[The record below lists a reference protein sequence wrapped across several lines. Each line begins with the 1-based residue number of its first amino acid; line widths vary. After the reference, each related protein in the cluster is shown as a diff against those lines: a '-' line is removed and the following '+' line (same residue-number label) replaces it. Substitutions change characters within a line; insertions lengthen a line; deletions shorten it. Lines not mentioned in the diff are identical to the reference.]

1 MSRAGSAE
9 IPGAGAIALG
19 AGFPVA
25 GAEVLLLVNAQLREA
40 NDSLLVCAV
49 YAVEQSPRGP
59 VVCFRT
65 LQPGNQWEAVDV
77 AEERDAIA
85 RTWQHQEVIHHRS
98 LGGSCRK
105 GLEHM
110 ERWLSP
116 LTQSVLQVP
125 FSHGVLALA
134 SAEPEVYQPSE
145 AEAVGQL
152 ASVLSTLFRR
162 LAELETQEQQLSQA
176 QQLALIGQLAAG
188 AVHELNN
195 ALMVIMGQ
203 CELLLADGSEGETRE
218 SIETIS
224 KAAANTQSLASLL
237 LGVARSQGSVKKQTD
252 LNQLVR
258 EVALLLRR
266 QLAHKQVQLVEELHE
281 GLPAIEANG
290 GQLQQLLIN
299 LVHNGRDAILAAN
312 KKGRVHIRTRVHGD
326 GVVLEV
332 EDDGPGI
339 PEAIRDRVFEPFFTT
354 KEKGAGTGLGLSV
367 CRAIAQEHGGRLRL
381 GTSVLGTRVILE
393 LPC

>member
-1 MSRAGSAE
+1 MPRTELPEVAS
-9 IPGAGAIALG
+9 PGCCRVL
-19 AGFPVA
+19 AGFPRA
-25 GAEVLLLVNAQLREA
+25 GGDLLQLVNAQLREGNA
-40 NDSLLVCAV
+40 SLLVCAV
-49 YAVEQSPRGP
+49 YAVGQTQRGP
-59 VVCFRT
+59 AVCFRT
-65 LQPGNQWEAVDV
+65 LQPGSHWETVDV
-77 AEERDAIA
+77 AEERDAIV

-105 GLEHM
+105 GLVHM

-116 LTQSVLQVP
+116 LTQSVMQVP
-125 FSHGVLALA
+125 FSHGVLAVA

-224 KAAANTQSLASLL
+224 KAASNTQSLASLL

-266 QLAHKQVQLVEELHE
+266 QLAHKQVQLVEELQD
-281 GLPAIEANG
+281 GLPVVEANG

-299 LVHNGRDAILAAN
+299 LVHNGRDAILAAG
-312 KKGRVHIRTRVHGD
+312 KTGCIHIRTRVQGD

-332 EDDGPGI
+332 EDNGPGI
-339 PEAIRDRVFEPFFTT
+339 PEGIRERVFEPFFTT

-381 GTSVLGTRVILE
+381 GASTSGARMILE

>member
-1 MSRAGSAE
+1 VPSIELAEAGRDLCCLA
-9 IPGAGAIALG
+9 P
-19 AGFPVA
+19 AGFPRGGV
-25 GAEVLLLVNAQLREA
+25 EVLLVLGAKLREQSG
-40 NDSLLVCAV
+40 SLLSGAI
-49 YAVEQSPRGP
+49 YAVEQTARGP
-59 VVCFRT
+59 AVCFCA
-65 LQPGNQWEAVDV
+65 LQPGSHWEAVAA

-85 RTWQHQEVIHHRS
+85 RVWQQQAVIHHRS

-105 GLEHM
+105 GPVYM

-116 LTQSVLQVP
+116 LAQSVMQVP
-125 FSHGVLALA
+125 FSHGVLAIT
-134 SAEPEVYQPSE
+134 SAEPEVFHP
-145 AEAVGQL
+145 AETKAVGQL
-152 ASVLSTLFRR
+152 AAVLSTLFRR
-162 LAELETQEQQLSQA
+162 LAELETQEEQLSQA

-203 CELLLADGSEGETRE
+203 CELLLADGSAGENRE

-258 EVALLLRR
+258 EVTLLLCR
-266 QLAHKQVQLVEELHE
+266 QLAHKQVQLVEELQE
-281 GLPAIEANG
+281 GLPVVEANG

-299 LVHNGRDAILAAN
+299 LVHNGRDAILAA
-312 KKGRVHIRTRVHGD
+312 GRSGCIRIRTRMQVD
-326 GVVLEV
+326 GVALEV
-332 EDDGPGI
+332 EDDGAGI
-339 PEAIRDRVFEPFFTT
+339 FESIGERVFEPFFTT
-354 KEKGAGTGLGLSV
+354 KGKGAGTGLGLSV
-367 CRAIAQEHGGRLRL
+367 CRAVAQEHGGRLRL
-381 GTSVLGTRVILE
+381 GGVGQGTQIILG

>member
-1 MSRAGSAE
+1 MPPTGLAEISAELCATVPVGFPRAG
-9 IPGAGAIALG
+9 
-19 AGFPVA
+19 VD
-25 GAEVLLLVNAQLREA
+25 LLLALNAQLRDA
-40 NDSLLVCAV
+40 NGALLVCAV
-49 YAVEQSPRGP
+49 SAVEQRKRGP
-59 VVCFRT
+59 VVYFLA
-65 LQPGNQWEAVDV
+65 LQPGNHWEAVGA

-85 RTWQHQEVIHHRS
+85 HAWQQQAVIHHRS

-105 GLEHM
+105 GQAHM

-116 LTQSVLQVP
+116 LTQSVMQVP
-125 FSHGVLALA
+125 FSHGVLAVA
-134 SAEPEVYQPSE
+134 SAEPEVFRPTE

-162 LAELETQEQQLSQA
+162 LVELETQEEQLSQA

-218 SIETIS
+218 SIQTIS
-224 KAAANTQSLASLL
+224 RAAANTQSLASLL
-237 LGVARSQGSVKKQTD
+237 LGVARSQGSVKRQTD

-266 QLAHKQVQLVEELHE
+266 QLAHKQVQLIEDLQD
-281 GLPAIEANG
+281 GLPAVEANG

-299 LVHNGRDAILAAN
+299 LVHNGRDAILAGT
-312 KKGRVHIRTRVHGD
+312 KTGRVWIRTRVQGD

-332 EDDGPGI
+332 EDEGAGI
-339 PEAIRDRVFEPFFTT
+339 PEGIRERVFEPFFTT

-381 GTSVLGTRVILE
+381 GASAVGTRMILE